1 MNTRRLFTLCFFL
14 LTAGIAIAQNRQITG
29 KVIDANSGKALGGV
43 TVTAGN
49 AATVTKADGSYTISV
64 NTAITALTF
73 SYVSF
78 TPQTIDLNGRT
89 SLSVQLQP
97 SQGNM
102 DDVVVIGYGS
112 IRKSS
117 LTGAVSKFK
126 NEKLDE
132 APVARLDQALQGRIA
147 GVAIQNVT
155 SEAGSAPR
163 IRVRG
168 LSSINAGAE
177 PLVVVDGQPIPDGL
191 AFVNSADVESVEVLK
206 DAASAAIYGSRG
218 ANGVILITTKAGK
231 TDKPTYTL
239 KASYGV
245 RNDYKRADL
254 MSASEY
260 VAQLFNEGALRAKDT
275 AWRGT
280 TNLVSTAERAQYLI
294 EQQLLGGRGTDWQSE
309 ALRDATVSNIQ
320 LNVSGGKQG
329 IHYYVSGAY
338 QKEEGM
344 MYHSN
349 FDRANLR
356 VKLDADLGK
365 RVKISFNINPS
376 YTKRERPS
384 ANYTDFIRFPSYI
397 PVRLDATTTAFVN
410 ATYPDVRVGDFA
422 QARYFNG
429 RVYSGAM
436 PDGSNWVNTAT
447 LTPFSTANNTPK
459 SIMETRSL
467 NYSDYRTQASGDMTI
482 NLAPGLNFKTSA
494 NAFAYYTEGLD
505 FAKTGSARDGDAS
518 RGVYT
523 NQLYI
528 DLLSENTLNYNKKI
542 KDHSFA
548 VLAGLTAQ
556 KTNTRTAQTTATN
569 FASDNIT
576 TINTALTID
585 QANTFT
591 LRGSIGLVSLL
602 GRVNYNYKDK
612 YLLSASLRGD
622 GSSFFGPGRKWGNFP
637 AVSLGWVV
645 SEEKFM
651 QGIGWLSQLKLRGS
665 YGETGNNRIV
675 EFAYLDLLYAANY
688 AFGTG
693 TGTGTVAT
701 GQVPSRDILA
711 NPNIS
716 WETTYQYNFG
726 ADLGF
731 LKNRITL
738 TAEVYQSKTDRLL
751 LRQAALGFTGVT
763 QTWNNIGQ
771 VRNNGVEIE
780 LVSNNVKSKNFKWT
794 TSVNLA
800 HNKNKLLA
808 LGGEAFQLNTGERN
822 EVYSAAVGY
831 QTIRFFGYKTDG
843 VWLSQAEAD
852 AAKAK
857 DRGTIFATYF
867 TAGGLKLQDLNG
879 DGKITT
885 DDRTD
890 IGSPFPKLTYGIN
903 NSLNYKGFDLSFLI
917 QGVSGVDLINGDA
930 NYNEARKYNRA
941 FNYGSRWVSPANP
954 GDGKTPYFT
963 NGVDW
968 MLTDYVVEKGDYW
981 ALREVIFGYGLP
993 QRWTRRAHLSVVR
1006 LYTSIQNAY
1015 VHMAPGYRNINPE
1028 ARSIS
1033 AQYASPLIDGYQR
1046 GSFPIPRTVLLG
1058 LNINF

>member
-1 MNTRRLFTLCFFL
+1 MNMRCLFL
-14 LTAGIAIAQNRQITG
+14 LCSFLLAAAIAVAQRKQITG
-29 KVIDANSGKALGGV
+29 KVTDANTGKALGGV

-49 AATVTKADGSYTISV
+49 TAVVTKADGSYTISLN
-64 NTAITALTF
+64 NTITALTF

-78 TPQTIDLNGRT
+78 TPQTVDLNDRT
-89 SLSVQLQP
+89 SLSVQLRP
-97 SQGNM
+97 NAGNM
-102 DDVVVIGYGS
+102 EDVVVIGYGS
-112 IRKSS
+112 VRKSS
-117 LTGAVSKFK
+117 LTGAVSKFRD
-126 NEKLDE
+126 EKLDE
-132 APVARLDQALQGRIA
+132 APIARLDQALQGKIA

-155 SEAGSAPR
+155 SEAGSTPR

-168 LSSINAGAE
+168 LSSINASAE

-218 ANGVILITTKAGK
+218 ANGVILVTTKAGK

-239 KASYGV
+239 KASSGV
-245 RNDYKRADL
+245 RSDYKRATL

-260 VAQLFNEGALRAKDT
+260 VTQLFNEGALRAKDT
-275 AWRGT
+275 AWKGT
-280 TNLVSTAERAQYLI
+280 ANLVSTAERAQYLI
-294 EQQLLGGRGTDWQSE
+294 EQQLLGGHGTDWQSE
-309 ALRDATVSNIQ
+309 ALRDARVSNVQ

-344 MYHSN
+344 MYHSD

-356 VKLDADLGK
+356 LKMDADLSK
-365 RVKISFNINPS
+365 RVRISFNINPT
-376 YTKRERPS
+376 YTRRERPS

-397 PVRLDATTTAFVN
+397 PVRLDATTAAFVN

-429 RVYSGAM
+429 RVYSGVM

-467 NYSDYRTQASGDMTI
+467 NYSDYRTQASGDITI
-482 NLAPGLNFKTSA
+482 NLAPGLNFKTSGS
-494 NAFAYYTEGLD
+494 AYASYTEGLD
-505 FAKTGSARDGDAS
+505 FARTGSARDGDAS
-518 RGVYT
+518 RGIYST
-523 NQLYI
+523 MLTL

-542 KDHSFA
+542 RDHSIAA
-548 VLAGLTAQ
+548 VAGFTAQ
-556 KTNTRTAQTTATN
+556 KTNVRIAQTTATN

-576 TINTALTID
+576 TINTALAID

-591 LRGSIGLVSLL
+591 LRNNVGLVSVL
-602 GRVNYNYKDK
+602 GRVSYGYKDK
-612 YLLSASLRGD
+612 YLLSASLRAD
-622 GSSFFGPGRKWGNFP
+622 GSSYFGPGRKWGSFP
-637 AVSLGWVV
+637 AVSLGWVA

-651 QGIGWLSQLKLRGS
+651 QGLDWLSQLKLRGS

-675 EFAYLDLLYAANY
+675 ENAYLDLLYAANY

-693 TGTGTVAT
+693 TGTIAT
-701 GQVPSRDILA
+701 GQVPSRDILS
-711 NPNIS
+711 NRNIT

-738 TAEVYQSKTDRLL
+738 TVEIYQSKTDSLL
-751 LRQAALGFTGVT
+751 LRQAALAFTGVT
-763 QTWNNIGQ
+763 QTWNNIGR

-780 LVSNNVKSKNFKWT
+780 LVSNNVRSKNFKWT

-800 HNKNKLLA
+800 HNRNKLLA

-831 QTIRFFGYKTDG
+831 QTIRFYGYKTDG

-852 AAKAK
+852 AAKTK
-857 DRGTIFATYF
+857 DRGTIFATYY
-867 TAGGLKLQDLNG
+867 TAGGLKLRDLNG

-890 IGSPFPKLTYGIN
+890 IGSPFPKVTYGIN
-903 NSLNYKGFDLSFLI
+903 NSLNYKNFDLSFLI
-917 QGVSGVDLINGDA
+917 QGVSGIDLINGDA

-993 QRWTRRAHLSVVR
+993 QRLSRRAHLSLVR

-1015 VHMAPGYRNINPE
+1015 VHMAPGYRGINPE
-1028 ARSIS
+1028 ARSTS
-1033 AQYASPLIDGYQR
+1033 SQYASPLIDGYQR
-1046 GSFPIPRTVLLG
+1046 GGFPIPRTVLLG